1 MRKKLSPTQSVFLG
15 FLLLILIGTFLLSL
29 PISTSSG
36 TKAPLVDALFTSN
49 SAICVTGL
57 LVVDTAT
64 YWSVFGQI
72 VILTLIQ
79 LGGLGYMTIVS
90 LLVLMLHGRIT
101 LEEKVVFKEGM
112 DQFTMGNLAHFIV
125 QVLKATFIIEG
136 IGAFIL
142 FLHWK
147 SKFGIA
153 IAAYKGI
160 FHAISAFCNAGFSV
174 FSNNLEDY
182 TGDVVVSITIMCLI
196 VIGGIGYHVIRDV
209 YHHLIKRKHRY
220 LFLHTKSVL
229 AMTAILILCGAFLIF
244 FFESMNPT
252 VFQSLTLK
260 EKVLS
265 SFFQSVTP
273 RTAGFSTLP
282 IGQLAIPT
290 LFLLIIL
297 MFIGASPGGT
307 GGGIKTTT
315 FLVLLCST
323 WSTIKKR
330 KDVQIFKRK
339 IPEEVVYKSFAIFI
353 IALSLITIV
362 TFFMLNTEGKGFIPT
377 LLEIVSA
384 FGTVGLSTGITPTL
398 TSAGKLL
405 LVVTMFIGRVGLLT
419 FGIAITQAKEEPL
432 YYYPEEKILVG

>member
-1 MRKKLSPTQSVFLG
+1 
-15 FLLLILIGTFLLSL
+15 
-29 PISTSSG
+29 
-36 TKAPLVDALFTSN
+36 
-49 SAICVTGL
+49 
-57 LVVDTAT
+57 
-64 YWSVFGQI
+64 
-72 VILTLIQ
+72 
-79 LGGLGYMTIVS
+79 
-90 LLVLMLHGRIT
+90 
-101 LEEKVVFKEGM
+101 
-112 DQFTMGNLAHFIV
+112 
-125 QVLKATFIIEG
+125 
-136 IGAFIL
+136 
-142 FLHWK
+142 
-147 SKFGIA
+147 
-153 IAAYKGI
+153 
-160 FHAISAFCNAGFSV
+160 
-174 FSNNLEDY
+174 
-182 TGDVVVSITIMCLI
+182 
-196 VIGGIGYHVIRDV
+196 
-209 YHHLIKRKHRY
+209 
-220 LFLHTKSVL
+220 
-229 AMTAILILCGAFLIF
+229 
-244 FFESMNPT
+244 
-252 VFQSLTLK
+252 LTLK